1 MRKLASIR
9 RISALE
15 PIEGADRIEVASVDG
30 WKVVVKKGEF
40 KVGDTVIYLEI
51 DSWVPNKIAP
61 FLTKEGKEPSEY
73 QGVKGERLRT
83 VKLRKQISQGL
94 ILDRKV
100 MTNYGVDY
108 DEGDDVTKELG
119 VLKWER
125 EEKEHKSGTQ
135 PFKQYTNKVFPTHL
149 FPKTDQERIQN
160 VFEKRPKDHNYE
172 VTLKLDGSSCS
183 IFRLDGKLRVCS
195 RNLEIEIV
203 EKDDGFW
210 TRLWKRLL
218 RRPVRYKNTD
228 NHFVAMALRYA
239 HCIPEGW
246 CFQGELCG
254 PGIQNNYEKLEQKE
268 FFVYDVV
275 NLSTRAYLSPAL
287 RRKLVMDSGLK
298 HVPVVGIAQPYPES
312 VELALILA
320 DNPPITMNRKDPE
333 GLVYKSNQDP
343 TQTFKVIS
351 NNYLLKNE

>member
-9 RISALE
+9 RIAALE
-15 PIEGADRIEVASVDG
+15 PIEGADRIEVATVDG

-40 KVGDTVIYLEI
+40 EVGELCVYLEI

-83 VKLRKQISQGL
+83 VRLRKQISQGL
-94 ILDRKV
+94 ILARKV
-100 MTNYGVDY
+100 MTNYGADY
-108 DEGDDVTKELG
+108 NEGDDVTKVLG

-125 EEKEHKSGTQ
+125 EEKEPRGPGQ
-135 PFKQYTNKVFPTHL
+135 PQYTNKVFPTHL

-160 VFEKRPKDHNYE
+160 VFDKRPKDHTYE

-183 IFRLDGKLRVCS
+183 IFRLNGKLRVCS
-195 RNLEIEIV
+195 RNLELPVV

-210 TRLWKRLL
+210 TRVWKRLL
-218 RRPVRYKNTD
+218 GRPIKYKNTD
-228 NHFVAMALRYA
+228 NHFVAMALKYSS
-239 HCIPEGW
+239 CIPEGW

-254 PGIQNNYEKLEQKE
+254 PGIQNNYEKLKQKE
-268 FFVYDVV
+268 FFVYDVI
-275 NLSTRAYLSPAL
+275 NLSTRAYLSPTN
-287 RRKLVMDSGLK
+287 RRRMVLDSGMK
-298 HVPVVGIAQPYPES
+298 HVPVVGNAQPYPES
-312 VELALILA
+312 VELALLLA
-320 DNPPITMNRKDPE
+320 DNPPTTMNRKDPE